1 MEIRPYTADD
11 VAVLT
16 QVVELYNAA
25 GKIDCP
31 WVHPATYTTVDGF
44 IRNGWDGELPLCF
57 GLFDGDRLVA
67 DSRLWLFVWD
77 NTDQAWIDLMVHP
90 DERRRGHG
98 SRLLE
103 HLVDGARRRDR
114 TIVGSDAWDTPTA
127 DAFARKHGFEPKS
140 RAINRRQYV
149 AEQDADELHR
159 IHAEAADAASG
170 YELLRITGRTP
181 EELLPAMSAMTESI
195 NDAPTDDLEIDDE
208 LFPVERIVAYEDAVH
223 ARRERIH
230 RVVARHRG
238 SHDLAGH
245 TIVAVEEERPQI
257 GHQHDTTVVRA
268 HRGHRLGLLLKSDM
282 LLWLAETEPQLATV
296 DTWNAESNDHM
307 IAVNERLG
315 YKPLGRGIQYQR
327 HL

>member
-77 NTDQAWIDLMVHP
+77 NTDQAWVDLMVHP

-159 IHAEAADAASG
+159 IHAEAADAASD